1 MTGTEEGKVIS
12 TSTNDDDSVNPDNN
26 NEISE

>member
-12 TSTNDDDSVNPDNN
+12 TSTNDDDGVNPDNN